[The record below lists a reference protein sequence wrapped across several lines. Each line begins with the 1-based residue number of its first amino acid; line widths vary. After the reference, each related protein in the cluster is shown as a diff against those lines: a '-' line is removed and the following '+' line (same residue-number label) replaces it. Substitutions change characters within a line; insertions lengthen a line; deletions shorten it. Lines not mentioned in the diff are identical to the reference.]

1 MRTLWALPLV
11 LLLAACSLTACSTE
25 FEPRAESDLY
35 FSVWGALDATAD
47 TQWVRVAPIRASL
60 DREAG
65 PVGGEVS
72 LVRLSDGRRWP
83 MADSLIQLPGR
94 RTVHGFWT
102 TADVEPGGEYRVEIR
117 RPDGAETR
125 ATVRVPPAL
134 PPVRLMDG
142 ICSCPSRATVSGTDN
157 LIDAFA
163 IYRDSVSGRT
173 ARFSKR
179 TYIRRLES
187 GQFTADVYY
196 GDDALALGEDPFK
209 LDRFVSEIE
218 VVSATDAWPDGA
230 TLGFEES
237 LRPLD
242 GGRVENGVGFV
253 GGVVTQRVRFR
264 PGLGPC
270 PTFGVTGRPCQFRP
284 GSP

>member
-1 MRTLWALPLV
+1 MTPVRPLWLFLAVLV
-11 LLLAACSLTACSTE
+11 AGCSTE
-25 FEPRAESDLY
+25 FEPRVDSDLH

-47 TQWVRVAPIRASL
+47 TQWVRVAPIRASI

-65 PVGGEVS
+65 PLDADVS
-72 LVRLSDGRRWP
+72 LVRLSDDRRWTL
-83 MADSLIQLPGR
+83 ADSLIRLPSGAA
-94 RTVHGFWT
+94 VHGFWT
-102 TADVEPGGEYRVEIR
+102 TVDIEAGATYRVDVR
-117 RPDGAETR
+117 RSDGAETR
-125 ATVRVPPAL
+125 ATVRLPPAL
-134 PPVRLMDG
+134 PPLRLTDG
-142 ICSCPSRATVSGTDN
+142 ICSCPSRATVTGAEN

-163 IYRDSVSGRT
+163 VYRDSVSGRT

-179 TYIRRLES
+179 LQIRRLES
-187 GQFTADVYY
+187 GAFTADVYY
-196 GDDALALGEDPFK
+196 GDDALALGEDPFD

-218 VVSATDAWPDGA
+218 VVSATDAWPGGA

-253 GGVVTQRVRFR
+253 GGVVTQRVRFK

-270 PTFGVTGRPCQFRP
+270 PTPGSAARPCRYEGP
-284 GSP
+284 PR

>member
-1 MRTLWALPLV
+1 MRTLCTLA
-11 LLLAACSLTACSTE
+11 LLLGGCSTE
-25 FEPRAESDLY
+25 FDPRTDTDLY

-47 TQWVRVAPIRASL
+47 TQWVRVAPVRATV

-65 PVGGEVS
+65 PVDADVS
-72 LVRLSDGRRWP
+72 LVRLSDGQRWP
-83 MADSLIQLPGR
+83 LADSLLTLASGLV
-94 RTVHGFWT
+94 VHGFWT
-102 TADVEPGGEYRVEIR
+102 TAAIEPDATYRVDIR
-117 RPDGAETR
+117 RSDGAETR
-125 ATVRVPPAL
+125 ATVRIPPAL
-134 PPVRLMDG
+134 PLLRLTDG
-142 ICSCPSRATVSGTDN
+142 ICSCPSRAMVSGTDN

-163 IYRDSVSGRT
+163 IYRDSTTGRT

-179 TYIRRLES
+179 PLIRRLES
-187 GQFTADVYY
+187 GAFTADVYY
-196 GDDALALGEDPFK
+196 GDDAIALREDPFD

-253 GGVVTQRVRFR
+253 GGVVTQRVRFK

-270 PTFGVTGRPCQFRP
+270 PTFGVPAGPCLFR
-284 GSP
+284 SPPP